1 MTQLIISMIRCAT
14 PILLA
19 ALGGIICE
27 RVGVFNIALE
37 GMMLFGC
44 FFAIYGSYLTG
55 SAWIGALAAMAVC
68 GAIGFIF
75 VKLTEDL
82 GAEPTITGIGINTL
96 ALGMTTYLM
105 KMVFGEGGSISAG
118 NKISGFQRIEIP
130 FIKEIP
136 VIGEILSGY
145 TPLVYL
151 TFILVPV
158 LAFLLYRTHM
168 GIGLRAVGEEA
179 HAAQAAGLS
188 VSRFRVISLIVAG
201 MLCGLAGA
209 HLSLGYVT
217 LFSENMTNG
226 RGFFAYV
233 AVVFG
238 KADPVSVMIAALV
251 FGLADTLSTKVQG
264 NGIPSSL
271 VLMLPY
277 VVTILALMVRSTMTG
292 NGRKLFHS
300 NLKTKEVKQ

>member
-1 MTQLIISMIRCAT
+1 MEQLVTSMIRCAA

-19 ALGGIICE
+19 ALGGILSE

-37 GMMLFGC
+37 GMMLFGS
-44 FFAIYGSYLTG
+44 FFAIYGSYLSG
-55 SAWIGALAAMAVC
+55 SPWVGTLIAMVLCAGIGYL
-68 GAIGFIF
+68 F
-75 VKLTEDL
+75 VKLIEDL
-82 GAEPTITGIGINTL
+82 GAEPTITGIGVNTL

-105 KMVFGEGGSISAG
+105 KMVFGEGGSIAAG
-118 NKISGFQRIEIP
+118 SRIAGFERVWIP
-130 FIKEIP
+130 F
-136 VIGEILSGY
+136 VGELLSGY

-151 TFILVPV
+151 TFILVPI
-158 LAFLLYRTHM
+158 LSFLIYRTHL
-168 GIGLRAVGEEA
+168 GISLRAVGENA
-179 HAAQAAGLS
+179 AAAQAAGLNVNRYRK
-188 VSRFRVISLIVAG
+188 VSLAFAG

-209 HLSLGYVT
+209 HLSQGYVT

-238 KADPVSVMIAALV
+238 KADPVAVMAAALV

-277 VVTILALMVRSTMTG
+277 VVTILALVVRSMMT
-292 NGRKLFHS
+292 RDHKRM
-300 NLKTKEVKQ
+300 EEQV

>member
-1 MTQLIISMIRCAT
+1 
-14 PILLA
+14 
-19 ALGGIICE
+19 
-27 RVGVFNIALE
+27 
-37 GMMLFGC
+37 
-44 FFAIYGSYLTG
+44 
-55 SAWIGALAAMAVC
+55 
-68 GAIGFIF
+68 
-75 VKLTEDL
+75 
-82 GAEPTITGIGINTL
+82 
-96 ALGMTTYLM
+96 
-105 KMVFGEGGSISAG
+105 
-118 NKISGFQRIEIP
+118 
-130 FIKEIP
+130 
-136 VIGEILSGY
+136 
-145 TPLVYL
+145 
-151 TFILVPV
+151 
-158 LAFLLYRTHM
+158 M
-168 GIGLRAVGEEA
+168 GISLRAVGEEA

-292 NGRKLFHS
+292 NGKKLFHS

>member
-37 GMMLFGC
+37 GMMLFGA
-44 FFAIYGSYLTG
+44 FFAIYGSYLSG
-55 SAWIGALAAMAVC
+55 SAWVGALVAMAVC
-68 GAIGFIF
+68 GAVGFIF
-75 VKLTEDL
+75 VELVENL

-105 KMVFGEGGSISAG
+105 KMVFGEGGSISA
-118 NKISGFQRIEIP
+118 NDRIAGFERVEIP
-130 FIKEIP
+130 LVKQIP
-136 VIGEILSGY
+136 FLGEIFSGY
-145 TPLVYL
+145 TPLVYI

-158 LAFLLYRTHM
+158 LAFWLYRTHM
-168 GIGLRAVGEEA
+168 GINLRAVGEEV
-179 HAAQAAGLS
+179 HAAQAAGLN
-188 VSRFRVISLIVAG
+188 VNRFRVLGVMGAG

-264 NGIPSSL
+264 THLPWVWQNAACKIIYFLMNKNCSTNDKNSSQICL
-271 VLMLPY
+271 
-277 VVTILALMVRSTMTG
+277 
-292 NGRKLFHS
+292 
-300 NLKTKEVKQ
+300 

>member
-37 GMMLFGC
+37 GMMLFGA
-44 FFAIYGSYLTG
+44 FFAIYGSYLSG
-55 SAWIGALAAMAVC
+55 SAWVGALVAMAVC
-68 GAIGFIF
+68 GAVGFIF
-75 VKLTEDL
+75 VELVENL

-105 KMVFGEGGSISAG
+105 KMVFGEGGSISA
-118 NKISGFQRIEIP
+118 NDRIAGFERVEIP
-130 FIKEIP
+130 LVKQIP
-136 VIGEILSGY
+136 FLGEIFSGY
-145 TPLVYL
+145 TPLVYI

-158 LAFLLYRTHM
+158 LAFWLYRTHM
-168 GIGLRAVGEEA
+168 GINLRAVGEEV
-179 HAAQAAGLS
+179 HAAQAAGLN
-188 VSRFRVISLIVAG
+188 VNRFRVLGVMGAG

-277 VVTILALMVRSTMTG
+277 VVTILALMVRSTVAKG
-292 NGRKLFHS
+292 EKKHFHI
-300 NLKTKEVKQ
+300 NLTKEAKE

>member
-1 MTQLIISMIRCAT
+1 MTQLIVSMIRCAT

-19 ALGGIICE
+19 ALGGVICE

-44 FFAIYGSYLTG
+44 FFAIYGSYLSG
-55 SAWIGALAAMAVC
+55 NAWVGVLVAVLVC
-68 GAIGFIF
+68 GMVGFIF
-75 VKLTEDL
+75 EKLTEDL

-118 NKISGFQRIEIP
+118 NKIQGFSKVEIPIIKDIP
-130 FIKEIP
+130 FIKEIF
-136 VIGEILSGY
+136 SGY
-145 TPLVYL
+145 TPLVYF
-151 TFILVPV
+151 TFILVPI
-158 LAFLLYRTHM
+158 LAFLLYRTHI
-168 GIGLRAVGEEA
+168 GISIRAVGEEE

-209 HLSLGYVT
+209 HLSLGYVI

-238 KADPVSVMIAALV
+238 RADPFSVMIAAMV
-251 FGLADTLSTKVQG
+251 FGLADTLSTKFQG

-277 VVTILALMVRSTMTG
+277 VVTILALMVRSTITG
-292 NGRKLFHS
+292 KRKKLFYI
-300 NLKTKEVKQ
+300 NKIEGG

>member
-55 SAWIGALAAMAVC
+55 SAWIGALIAMAVC
-68 GAIGFIF
+68 GVVGFIF

-105 KMVFGEGGSISAG
+105 KMVFGEGGSISAS

-130 FIKEIP
+130 FIKDIP
-136 VIGEILSGY
+136 VIGEILSG
-145 TPLVYL
+145 
-151 TFILVPV
+151 
-158 LAFLLYRTHM
+158 
-168 GIGLRAVGEEA
+168 
-179 HAAQAAGLS
+179 
-188 VSRFRVISLIVAG
+188 
-201 MLCGLAGA
+201 
-209 HLSLGYVT
+209 
-217 LFSENMTNG
+217 
-226 RGFFAYV
+226 
-233 AVVFG
+233 
-238 KADPVSVMIAALV
+238 
-251 FGLADTLSTKVQG
+251 
-264 NGIPSSL
+264 
-271 VLMLPY
+271 
-277 VVTILALMVRSTMTG
+277 
-292 NGRKLFHS
+292 
-300 NLKTKEVKQ
+300 